1 MLPINERFAAL
12 NRIEDAKQEALLV
25 NAVSGDPRS
34 DVKSFCRIS
43 IPDDDGLLGA
53 IITRARHYAE
63 EVTGRALLPQRWK
76 LTLQNW
82 PGRDWTNMTSGVG
95 YSNVDAYYRYN
106 FIALPQAAPLI
117 AVDTFTYLDTAH
129 LKYSLAT
136 PVDYLV
142 DSDREPGRVVL
153 PYGQVWPTRVLDTA
167 SPIQITYRAGY
178 LDASQIPP
186 PIIQAMLM
194 LVAHW
199 YENREAMVVGRTAQ
213 IATEIRWAPDELL
226 WPYRIGVVG

>member
-12 NRIEDAKQEALLV
+12 NRVEDAKSEALLV
-25 NAVSGDPRS
+25 NPVSGDPRP
-34 DVKSFCRIS
+34 DVKSFCRIT
-43 IPDDDGLLGA
+43 IPDDDGLLSA
-53 IITRARHYAE
+53 YIIRARHYAE
-63 EVTGRALLPQRWK
+63 EVTNRAILPQRWK

-82 PGRDWTNMTSGVG
+82 PGRDWTNTSSGLG
-95 YSNVDAYYRYN
+95 YSNIDAYYRYN
-106 FIALPQAAPLI
+106 FIELPHASPLI
-117 AVDTFTYLDTAH
+117 AVDTFAYQDSGH
-129 LKYSLAT
+129 VQYSLASPT
-136 PVDYLV
+136 DYLV
-142 DSDREPGRVVL
+142 DSDREPARVVL

-167 SPIQITYRAGY
+167 SPIQIGYRAGY
-178 LDASQIPP
+178 LDAQSIPP